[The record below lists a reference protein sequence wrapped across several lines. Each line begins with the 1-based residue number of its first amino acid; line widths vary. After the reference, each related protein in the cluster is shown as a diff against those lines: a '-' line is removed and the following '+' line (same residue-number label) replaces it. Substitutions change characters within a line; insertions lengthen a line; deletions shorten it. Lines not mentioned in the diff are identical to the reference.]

1 MLTAKQVDMAKS
13 DGRRIRKLRDDK
25 GLYLWVYDD
34 GRKYWRLRYY
44 WRTKEKNLAL
54 GVYPQVSLKAAR
66 AQRDEARKL
75 IAADI
80 DPAHARK
87 LEKLAKG
94 AATANT
100 FKVIAEEWVAKGK
113 REGKAPATINKLEW
127 LLRLVYPLLGD
138 RPISEI
144 EPPELL
150 AALRTIERRGRY
162 ETAKRMRSTCGA
174 VFRYAI
180 ATARASRDPSA
191 DLKDALTS
199 HKAKHHAS
207 ITEPDAIGA
216 LLRAIDGYD
225 GQPET
230 RLGLKLLALTF
241 VRPGELRFSEWS
253 EFDVAAKEWRIPS
266 ERMKMRSPHRVPLST
281 QALVVLEELHPLT
294 GRSCYLFPSVRSLT
308 RPMSENTLNAALRR
322 LGYTTDDMTAH
333 GFRSMA
339 STRLNEMRLKR
350 NGQTTHWPS
359 EAIERQ
365 LAHQERNK
373 IRAAYT
379 SDLEYWDDRVEIMQA
394 WADHLDALRANS
406 KVVSFRPVV

>member
-1 MLTAKQVDMAKS
+1 MLTAKQVEMAKS

-54 GVYPQVSLKAAR
+54 GVYPQVSLKEAR

-75 IAADI
+75 IAVDLDRAVAYYEAAVDI
-80 DPAHARK
+80 DPGHARK
-87 LEKLAKG
+87 LEKLAKSQ
-94 AATANT
+94 ASANT
-100 FKVIAEEWVAKGK
+100 FKAIAEEWIAKGK

-127 LLRLVYPLLGD
+127 LLGLAYPLLGD

-150 AALRTIERRGRY
+150 TALRTIERRGRY

-230 RLGLKLLALTF
+230 RLALRLLALTF
-241 VRPGELRFSEWS
+241 VRPGELRFSEWA
-253 EFDVAAKEWRIPS
+253 EFDVAAKEWRIPA
-266 ERMKMRSPHRVPLST
+266 ERMKMRSPHRVPLSA
-281 QALVVLEELHPLT
+281 QALDVLKELQPLT
-294 GRSCYLFPSVRSLT
+294 GRSHYLFPSIRSLA

-339 STRLNEMRLKR
+339 STRLNEMRIKR
-350 NGQTTHWPS
+350 NGQTIGSDRAPACPS
-359 EAIERQ
+359 GAEQDPGRLYQRSRILGGPCR
-365 LAHQERNK
+365 
-373 IRAAYT
+373 
-379 SDLEYWDDRVEIMQA
+379 
-394 WADHLDALRANS
+394 DHAGLG
-406 KVVSFRPVV
+406 